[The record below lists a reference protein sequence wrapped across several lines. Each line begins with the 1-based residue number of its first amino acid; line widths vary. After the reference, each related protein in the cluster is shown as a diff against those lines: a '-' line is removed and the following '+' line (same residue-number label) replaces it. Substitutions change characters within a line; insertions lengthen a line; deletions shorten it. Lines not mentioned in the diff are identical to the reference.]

1 MLGGKTMFNKL
12 KAASETGN
20 IPDQGVPIQAG
31 HRRLGKKPYLFAIA
45 IVAIVIIA
53 AAFFIPQGGA
63 TIPLNVN
70 YVVGEK
76 MVYDNTVTSTVDSY
90 SAIPSFH
97 SPNSTILTS
106 QQTIEVIGLD
116 GENYLLNHTYSF
128 TILDKPLTFTVTEKM
143 NKTGYSTYL
152 LNVGNTQTEVP
163 QSSSLTSSS
172 YLAQLLSKPEAKVG
186 DSINIPYP
194 SLSSSIQTSGDLTV
208 KFNGVED
215 LTVPAGTYKVFRI
228 DMTSNNLKM
237 TVNSQQ
243 TNSKLV
249 LPSDLILSL
258 NINFHTYLEYGT
270 MRQIKS
276 TMQETS
282 SYQSSTLNMTSTTS
296 MDTTLTQHIK
306 P

>member
-1 MLGGKTMFNKL
+1 
-12 KAASETGN
+12 
-20 IPDQGVPIQAG
+20 
-31 HRRLGKKPYLFAIA
+31 
-45 IVAIVIIA
+45 
-53 AAFFIPQGGA
+53 
-63 TIPLNVN
+63 
-70 YVVGEK
+70 
-76 MVYDNTVTSTVDSY
+76 
-90 SAIPSFH
+90 
-97 SPNSTILTS
+97 
-106 QQTIEVIGLD
+106 
-116 GENYLLNHTYSF
+116 
-128 TILDKPLTFTVTEKM
+128 M

-172 YLAQLLSKPEAKVG
+172 YLTQLLSKPEAKVG